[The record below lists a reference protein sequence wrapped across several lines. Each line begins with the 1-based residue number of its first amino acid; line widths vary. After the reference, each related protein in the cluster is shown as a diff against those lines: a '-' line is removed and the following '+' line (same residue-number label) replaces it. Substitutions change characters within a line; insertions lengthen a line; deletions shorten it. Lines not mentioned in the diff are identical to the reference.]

1 VSASTPRPGS
11 GRPPRGPGNGTGN
24 RAGHAKGRSNRKQ
37 KPKLTGKERLR
48 KALKYTLIGGL
59 VGCLVLVS
67 MFYIAYRAT
76 DIPSENAAFQAQTTN
91 VYYSDGKTKLGRY
104 AIQNRESI
112 PLADIP
118 KVMQGAVVAAEDRTF
133 WTNKGIDPK
142 GILRAAFS
150 NAKGGAT
157 QGASTITQQYVK
169 ILYLSQER
177 TLKRK
182 IKEAFLSLKIQ
193 QKQSKSQILEGYLNT
208 IYFGRGAYGVQAASM
223 AYFGIPAKKLDASQS
238 AMLAAVLNSPSYL
251 SPDRSDASRAALLAR
266 YDYVVS
272 GMRSM
277 GAISATDA
285 AAIDGKLPP
294 IKKPVTSDLY
304 GGQTGFMLDMVKKEL
319 LKLGFTDQEID
330 SGGLRV
336 TTTFTKKAMQA
347 AKDGV
352 LEQRPPGLKE
362 LHAAAATVDVAT
374 GGLLGFY
381 AGQDYLKS
389 QLNWASLGNAPGSS
403 FKPFALAA
411 GLQAGF
417 SLKDTFQ
424 GSSPYRFPNGDSVK
438 NEGQGDGHSYG
449 AKINLIKAT
458 QESVNTAYV
467 DLTESIP
474 NGPEKIKQTAI
485 KMGIPASTPGLD
497 PVATIALGSASVS
510 PISMANAYSTIAD
523 GGMHHDP
530 FVVSKVI
537 RASTGEVLYTAPR
550 KTDRAIPEP
559 IAADT
564 SYALQQ
570 VVKGGTGTAALALG
584 RPAAGKTGT
593 ATRDDGQVI
602 SSWFVG
608 YTPQEATAVVY
619 VRKDG
624 RKSLEG
630 YLNPFYGASYP
641 ARTWTAIMKRDMEG
655 VPVEDFPPPANVD
668 GKAPDSGHDPYTP
681 PPPKPKPTK
690 TVTPTPTAAPEPVAN
705 GVCDPAY
712 GFPKDPDCPNPNS
725 PTPSPSPTCTL
736 LNCPSPSSTPTGNG
750 PGGGGARVSADTWY
764 TRPE

>member
-1 VSASTPRPGS
+1 M
-11 GRPPRGPGNGTGN
+11 
-24 RAGHAKGRSNRKQ
+24 
-37 KPKLTGKERLR
+37 E
-48 KALKYTLIGGL
+48 
-59 VGCLVLVS
+59 
-67 MFYIAYRAT
+67 
-76 DIPSENAAFQAQTTN
+76 
-91 VYYSDGKTKLGRY
+91 
-104 AIQNRESI
+104 
-112 PLADIP
+112 
-118 KVMQGAVVAAEDRTF
+118 
-133 WTNKGIDPK
+133 
-142 GILRAAFS
+142 
-150 NAKGGAT
+150 
-157 QGASTITQQYVK
+157 
-169 ILYLSQER
+169 
-177 TLKRK
+177 
-182 IKEAFLSLKIQ
+182 
-193 QKQSKSQILEGYLNT
+193 
-208 IYFGRGAYGVQAASM
+208 
-223 AYFGIPAKKLDASQS
+223 
-238 AMLAAVLNSPSYL
+238 
-251 SPDRSDASRAALLAR
+251 
-266 YDYVVS
+266 
-272 GMRSM
+272 
-277 GAISATDA
+277 
-285 AAIDGKLPP
+285 
-294 IKKPVTSDLY
+294 
-304 GGQTGFMLDMVKKEL
+304 
-319 LKLGFTDQEID
+319 
-330 SGGLRV
+330 
-336 TTTFTKKAMQA
+336 A

-352 LEQRPPGLKE
+352 LEQRPEGLKE
-362 LHAAAATVDVAT
+362 LHAAAATVDVDT

-411 GLQAGF
+411 GLEAGF

-474 NGPEKIKQTAI
+474 NGPEKIRQTAI
-485 KMGIPASTPGLD
+485 KMGIPENTPGLD

-530 FVVSKVI
+530 FVVSKVT
-537 RASTGEVLYTAPR
+537 RASSGEVLYTAPR
-550 KTDRAIPEP
+550 KTDRAIPED

-593 ATRDDGQVI
+593 ATRNDGQVI

-608 YTPQEATAVVY
+608 YTPQMATAVVY

-641 ARTWTAIMKRDMEG
+641 ARTWTAIMKRDMDG
-655 VPVEDFPPPANVD
+655 VPVEEFPPPANVD

-681 PPPKPKPTK
+681 PPPKPTK
-690 TVTPTPTAAPEPVAN
+690 TKTPKVTTPAAPQEPVAN

-712 GFPKDPDCPNPNS
+712 GFPQDPDCPPPGQQT
-725 PTPSPSPTCTL
+725 PTP
-736 LNCPSPSSTPTGNG
+736 TPTSTSTSCPVLDPNCNK
-750 PGGGGARVSADTWY
+750 PGGGGGTGRVTSDTWY
-764 TRPE
+764 ARPQ